1 MLTYE
6 SGPNTKLQSN
16 LYDRKDE
23 VVDKK
28 VGKERMNTDKVIL
41 YSLVVDGKI
50 MVIST
55 VWRMKLVVTT
65 KESLLEIFEM

>member
-6 SGPNTKLQSN
+6 SGPNTKLQSS

-55 VWRMKLVVTT
+55 V
-65 KESLLEIFEM
+65 